1 MESLSDL
8 LTIVNTGNGNLI
20 DGASLQE
27 NTTADLESI
36 KALFEVDS
44 NKLNLNDVE
53 LSDLRISPDDFLDV
67 KDRVSFSDTA
77 VISGRIDST
86 AKGLNFWMRQR
97 YLLTVFC

>member
-1 MESLSDL
+1 MEHSNLDLQNVKVKGNGELSDL
-8 LTIVNTGNGNLI
+8 LTIVNSGNGNLI

-53 LSDLRISPDDFLDV
+53 LSDSRILLM
-67 KDRVSFSDTA
+67 
-77 VISGRIDST
+77 IS
-86 AKGLNFWMRQR
+86 
-97 YLLTVFC
+97 